1 MSFGVDFDDYCFT
14 GHVLGGA
21 RNFGCCC
28 PARSAPGRP
37 EVDQNGDLR
46 VFNDFVE
53 KSWVR
58 RERFCDRGEFGF
70 TSAAA
75 ACVG

>member
-1 MSFGVDFDDYCFT
+1 MSFGVNLDDDCFPC
-14 GHVLGGA
+14 HVVGGA
-21 RNFGCCC
+21 RNLRRCCA
-28 PARSAPGRP
+28 ARSAPPRP
-37 EVDQNGDLR
+37 EVDQDGNLS

-53 KSWVR
+53 KSR
-58 RERFCDRGEFGF
+58 ICREWFRYRGEVGF